1 MTIPPVIT
9 CGTARR
15 LAWESPEAS
24 VLPVERGR
32 AVAHL
37 AACEE
42 CRRFQSDMAVLRNA
56 TALLAPEVPTAA
68 FVARLRQATA
78 AAPRR
83 SRWMRGVLLGLA
95 AAATALVVIRWPGPA
110 ASPVLTEQ
118 IVAQQALLLAEPGIE
133 HADAAVVQAWLNR
146 RLPQPVHVPTFE
158 NARLLGAALV
168 NLNNLPAAVIR
179 FQVGGQFITY
189 TVAPARDALAAAP
202 AVVGARRDTATVV
215 AWRDATLQH
224 VWVGA
229 IPALHLT
236 AFARSC
242 AEQAR
247 SAMRSSGQSHGDRRP
262 QTTPSPLESLT

>member
-1 MTIPPVIT
+1 MTIPAVIS

-37 AACEE
+37 ATCEE
-42 CRRFQSDMAVLRNA
+42 CRRFQADMALLRQA
-56 TALLAPEVPTAA
+56 AVHLAPDVPTPE
-68 FVARLRQATA
+68 FVARLRRATIT
-78 AAPRR
+78 APRR
-83 SRWMRGVLLGLA
+83 RRWTRGVLVGLA
-95 AAATALVVIRWPGPA
+95 AAATALVVTRWPGRA
-110 ASPVLTEQ
+110 ESVLTER
-118 IVAQQALLLAEPGIE
+118 IVAQQAQLLAEPGIE

-168 NLNNLPAAVIR
+168 QINDLPAAVMR

-202 AVVGARRDTATVV
+202 AVIGQRRDTAAVV

-229 IPALHLT
+229 IPAQHLT

-247 SAMRSSGQSHGDRRP
+247 SAMRTSGQSHGDRRP
-262 QTTPSPLESLT
+262 QSTSSPMESLT